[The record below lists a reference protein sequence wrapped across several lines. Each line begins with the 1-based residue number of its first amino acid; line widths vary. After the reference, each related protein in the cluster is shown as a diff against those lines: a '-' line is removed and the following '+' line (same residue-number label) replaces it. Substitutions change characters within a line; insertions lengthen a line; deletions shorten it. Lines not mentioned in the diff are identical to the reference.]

1 LVAKQKRKNLQTSL
15 GFRVLQVGGAGFV
28 AKQKGKTLQTS
39 LGFRVFQHGE
49 VLAAKQ
55 EGKT

>member
-1 LVAKQKRKNLQTSL
+1 LVAKQKGKKLKNK
-15 GFRVLQVGGAGFV
+15 FRVLQGEGVLV
-28 AKQKGKTLQTS
+28 AKRRGKTLQTS
-39 LGFRVFQHGE
+39 LGFRVFQNGE